1 MSERAEERGTYE
13 KLIGAFAGSAAVRG
27 KFSTLSHAPT
37 KTSAESARVRGASVA
52 TGAKAMLLKAG
63 KPLSHG
69 TPYVLAVLSAARRA
83 DLKVL
88 RAALNQKSLSLASVD
103 DVWKLTRCV
112 PGAVPPFGSI
122 FDGVMT
128 VVDTSITGIKPPF
141 INFNAGLRTESVL
154 GLAVADYLAFEKP
167 AMTLSFSEADAS
179 LDDDAAAAAGG
190 GAGADE

>member
-1 MSERAEERGTYE
+1 MTERAEERGTYE
-13 KLIGAFAGSAAVRG
+13 KLIGAFACSATVRG

-37 KTSAESARVRGASVA
+37 KTSAESARVRGVAVA

-69 TPYVLAVLSAARRA
+69 TPYVLAVLSASRRA
-83 DLKVL
+83 DLKML

-103 DVWKLTRCV
+103 DVWRITKCV

-128 VVDTSITGIKPPF
+128 VVDTSITNIKPPF

-179 LDDDAAAAAGG
+179 LDDDVGG
-190 GAGADE
+190 GAE